1 MSQEKINSFID
12 NITKGDNL
20 SAEADFKSVMSD
32 KVGDSLENERK
43 IISKDMVTQ
52 HISDTEANDEEV

>member
-1 MSQEKINSFID
+1 MSQEKINSLID
-12 NITKGDNL
+12 NITIGDNL

>member
-1 MSQEKINSFID
+1 MSQENINSLID

>member
-1 MSQEKINSFID
+1 MSQEKINSLID

-43 IISKDMVTQ
+43 NISKDMVTQ